1 MLIGMASKKK
11 IQKKR
16 RKIEGRK
23 MHCETKKRLNNNT
36 VHVILNM
43 GWIKID
49 RVKACQYVS
58 VNL

>member
-1 MLIGMASKKK
+1 MASKKK